1 MHLSGDTVK
10 KEISALAG
18 LLIDLNMDERPR
30 VKTIFQDLNA
40 HDDRLRALAKR
51 PYSFQL
57 EQKLIL
63 SRDGQEFGVDPKGF
77 AIMWPRIICLIIIMI
92 ARTAVT
98 LVMVG

>member
-40 HDDRLRALAKR
+40 HDDRLIGHLRR
-51 PYSFQL
+51 GP
-57 EQKLIL
+57 IL
-63 SRDGQEFGVDPKGF
+63 FSWSKS
-77 AIMWPRIICLIIIMI
+77 
-92 ARTAVT
+92 
-98 LVMVG
+98 